1 MAVSGKY
8 GKIDIPK
15 IGADEPIF
23 ILRAQDKLAEAMIEI
38 YRTIIAAHDP
48 GMTKGLNS
56 EIDRFRRWSGQKKM
70 PD

>member
-15 IGADEPIF
+15 IGADEPVF

-38 YRTIIAAHDP
+38 YRIMVASHDSP
-48 GMTKGLNS
+48 MAKKLDK
-56 EIDRFRRWSGQKKM
+56 EIDKFRSWQGPKKM